1 MLSVAESA
9 RRCDA
14 TTFTYLLHN
23 FQTTT
28 GYPDWMGISLKM
40 KTRKSINSIK
50 TNFGLDALLL
60 AAFLIATAPRL
71 SGIPIHEWLSIAFG
85 AAIVIHLLLHWQ
97 WIIAT
102 IRRFFSRMNS
112 QQRINFVL
120 NIFLFIDVT
129 IIIFTGLVISRVAL
143 PALGI
148 ETIRG
153 GIWRPLHS
161 LSSDIAVFIV
171 GLHVALHWQWIWSA
185 TKRYLVKPIAGRF
198 GRAPAKVTSQ
208 EVRA

>member
-1 MLSVAESA
+1 M
-9 RRCDA
+9 R
-14 TTFTYLLHN
+14 TKKLL
-23 FQTTT
+23 
-28 GYPDWMGISLKM
+28 
-40 KTRKSINSIK
+40 NSTK

-97 WIIAT
+97 WVVAT
-102 IRRFFSRMNS
+102 IKRFFSRMNA

-120 NIFLFIDVT
+120 NTLLFIDVT
-129 IIIFTGLVISRVAL
+129 IIIFTGLVISRVVL
-143 PALGI
+143 PGLGI

-161 LSSDIAVFIV
+161 LTSDIAVFII
-171 GLHVALHWQWIWSA
+171 GLHVAMHWQWIWS
-185 TKRYLVKPIAGRF
+185 TIKRYFVKPVTSRLS
-198 GRAPAKVTSQ
+198 RASAKVQ
-208 EVRA
+208 PKEVQA

>member
-1 MLSVAESA
+1 MRT
-9 RRCDA
+9 RRTLNA
-14 TTFTYLLHN
+14 
-23 FQTTT
+23 
-28 GYPDWMGISLKM
+28 
-40 KTRKSINSIK
+40 IK

-97 WIIAT
+97 WIVAT
-102 IRRFFSRMNS
+102 VKRFLSRMNS

-129 IIIFTGLVISRVAL
+129 ILIFTGLVISRVAL

-148 ETIRG
+148 ETVRG

-161 LSSDIAVFIV
+161 LTSDIAVFIV

-185 TKRYLVKPIAGRF
+185 IKRYFIKPITSRLP
-198 GRAPAKVTSQ
+198 RASSKNSSVAAK
-208 EVRA
+208 EVQA